1 MDLSP
6 RPENEALRREVREFL
21 RRHWRDDDRRENPP
35 PKPTWLIAP
44 VQRRDPA
51 AVRLRAAATAR
62 GYLYRHVPRRYGG
75 GGAPWD
81 PAKEMVIAEEFERAE
96 APAELIGN
104 GPNVLVPTLLEC
116 GSEEQK
122 QRFIRD
128 VLLGSAYWCQ
138 GYSEPGAGSDLASL
152 RTRAALEDG
161 AWTVHG
167 HKIWTSMADV
177 SDWMFALVRTE
188 PEAPRHK
195 GLSYLLIDMRT
206 PGISVRPLVQMNGE
220 HEFSEVFLDNVRVP
234 LANTVGERGSGW
246 AVSMSALGHERQFA
260 GSTLIHPRMLDGV
273 IALARAL
280 PRCGRPAI
288 ADPVIRDRLVT
299 LQAKMY
305 ANTYHAHRLATMGLD
320 GKDPG
325 VAGMVAKLYG
335 STLAYELAK
344 LAMDIVGDGGT
355 LWADSAPAAGIAPN
369 SYMQAF
375 GVLAGGGTANI
386 QRNVIAE
393 RGLGLPRGAS
403 R

>member
-1 MDLSP
+1 MDLSYG
-6 RPENEALRREVREFL
+6 PEHEAFRTEVRAFL
-21 RRHWRDDDRRENPP
+21 RQNWTDEDRQHNPP
-35 PKPTWLIAP
+35 PRPTWLIAP
-44 VQRRDPA
+44 VNRLDPA
-51 AVRLRAAATAR
+51 ATRFRATGIAR
-62 GYLYRHVPRRYGG
+62 GYLYRHVPKRYGG

-81 PAKEMVIAEEFERAE
+81 PAKEMIIAEEFTRAQ

-116 GSEEQK
+116 GTEAQK
-122 QRFIRD
+122 RRFIGN
-128 VLLGSAYWCQ
+128 VLLGTEYWCQ

-152 RTRAALEDG
+152 RTHAVLEG
-161 AWTVHG
+161 EAWTVKG

-188 PEAPRHK
+188 PDAPKHK

-206 PGISVRPLVQMNGE
+206 PGITVRPLVQMNGE
-220 HEFSEVFLDNVRVP
+220 REFSEVFLDDVRVP
-234 LANTVGERGSGW
+234 ATNMVGQRGAGW
-246 AVSMSALGHERQFA
+246 AVSMSALKHERQFA
-260 GSTLIHPRMLDGV
+260 GATLVHPRMLDGV
-273 IALARAL
+273 VALAKASRI
-280 PRCGRPAI
+280 RGRPAVQ
-288 ADPVIRDRLVT
+288 DPVIRDRLAA
-299 LQAKMY
+299 LQARMH
-305 ANTYHAHRLATMGLD
+305 ANTYHAYRLTTMGLRAQ
-320 GKDPG
+320 DPG

-344 LAMDIVGDGGT
+344 LAMDIVADGGV
-355 LWADSAPAAGIAPN
+355 LWAESAPAAGIAPN

-393 RGLGLPRGAS
+393 RGLGLPRGPK